1 MIIHNCRI
9 VTWEENNQLLTG
21 YAVRIVD
28 DHIVTIQREQ
38 ELLDQYPSEDTLDA
52 HGQLLMPGLIC
63 AHTHFYGAFSRG
75 MSLLGEA
82 PAAFPEILTHLW
94 WPLDRSLD
102 EESVYYST
110 LVCLIDAIKHGTTT
124 VFDHHA
130 SPMFISGSLDT
141 IAKGLREVGIRGSV
155 CYEVTDRG
163 GHDKA
168 LEGIEENLRM
178 IRKYQANPLDSM
190 VIPTF
195 GLHASLT
202 LSNETLKLCRDGIP
216 SGFGFHVH
224 IAEHQSD
231 QFDSLRKSGLH
242 VVQHL
247 EHFGMT
253 GKDSIFVHGV
263 HIDAKEQQIIA
274 DSHTWLTH
282 QPRSNMNNAVGMAAV
297 ESFLNMGIPVCIG
310 NDGFSFAMWDEWR
323 ACYLAH
329 KLWHHD
335 PRSMNGAL
343 VTEMGAR
350 NNAAMASHFF
360 KNKIGEISPGA
371 KADLILVDY
380 TPFTEMTTGNL
391 PWHILFGFRDSMV
404 TMTMVNGKILMKDRT
419 LLFLDEAKISG
430 EALRISK
437 EVWARYQHQTIG

>member
-141 IAKGLREVGIRGSV
+141 IAKGLRAGPILNSFRFLLGCEGNGEVAFWCI
-155 CYEVTDRG
+155 D
-163 GHDKA
+163 
-168 LEGIEENLRM
+168 NL
-178 IRKYQANPLDSM
+178 
-190 VIPTF
+190 
-195 GLHASLT
+195 
-202 LSNETLKLCRDGIP
+202 
-216 SGFGFHVH
+216 
-224 IAEHQSD
+224 
-231 QFDSLRKSGLH
+231 
-242 VVQHL
+242 
-247 EHFGMT
+247 
-253 GKDSIFVHGV
+253 
-263 HIDAKEQQIIA
+263 
-274 DSHTWLTH
+274 
-282 QPRSNMNNAVGMAAV
+282 
-297 ESFLNMGIPVCIG
+297 
-310 NDGFSFAMWDEWR
+310 
-323 ACYLAH
+323 
-329 KLWHHD
+329 
-335 PRSMNGAL
+335 L
-343 VTEMGAR
+343 V
-350 NNAAMASHFF
+350 
-360 KNKIGEISPGA
+360 
-371 KADLILVDY
+371 
-380 TPFTEMTTGNL
+380 
-391 PWHILFGFRDSMV
+391 
-404 TMTMVNGKILMKDRT
+404 
-419 LLFLDEAKISG
+419 
-430 EALRISK
+430 
-437 EVWARYQHQTIG
+437 